1 MALVNCPG
9 IQCMSATMD
18 LKKKALRWLPR
29 SSAGSGL
36 EEDED
41 SNERSGLLRSH
52 WDQNR
57 VVPVMDVDEQPKA
70 SPAAEPKTV
79 ALKVS
84 MHCHGCA
91 RKVRKQISKL
101 EGVASVKIELGIKTM
116 TVVGNVTPVEVL
128 EAVSKVIKYAH
139 ILDLAAP

>member
-9 IQCMSATMD
+9 IQCMSATMG

-52 WDQNR
+52 RDHNR
-57 VVPVMDVDEQPKA
+57 VVPVMDVDEPRAKA
-70 SPAAEPKTV
+70 SPAAEPKV
-79 ALKVS
+79 NS
-84 MHCHGCA
+84 RA
-91 RKVRKQISKL
+91 R
-101 EGVASVKIELGIKTM
+101 
-116 TVVGNVTPVEVL
+116 
-128 EAVSKVIKYAH
+128 
-139 ILDLAAP
+139 